1 MAEEPSLLE
10 VDEGRRGRGE
20 VGLFSLAS
28 ETVSFS
34 ALC

>member
-10 VDEGRRGRGE
+10 VDRVVAGEGGGA
-20 VGLFSLAS
+20 FSLSS

>member
-10 VDEGRRGRGE
+10 VDGVSGEGGA
-20 VGLFSLAS
+20 FSLSS
-28 ETVSFS
+28 ETVSFP

>member
-10 VDEGRRGRGE
+10 VDRVVAGEGGA
-20 VGLFSLAS
+20 VSLSS